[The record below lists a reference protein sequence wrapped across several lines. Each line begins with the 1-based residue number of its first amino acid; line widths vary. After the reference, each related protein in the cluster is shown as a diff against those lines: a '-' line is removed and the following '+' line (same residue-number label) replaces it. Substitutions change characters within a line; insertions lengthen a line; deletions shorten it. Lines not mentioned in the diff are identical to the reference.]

1 VDVPQADT
9 AITTPSSAAAMI
21 HRLFVFDGRPDVA
34 LETGPAGLAS
44 WGLVDS
50 YSLMMVFLVLRQ
62 LNEDASSAFELR
74 VGRL

>member
-1 VDVPQADT
+1 
-9 AITTPSSAAAMI
+9 MI